1 MGWRDSLGGSHI
13 PVLVKMME
21 QINGP
26 VLELGAG
33 HSSTLLL
40 HWLCAEKGLPLLTLE
55 DNREW
60 YDEFASFKSYLHKIE
75 FVEDWNKLN
84 HLKVYDTKWAMALID
99 NNPVNKRARMAKRLR
114 RHCDYLLLHDA
125 EPENDNKNLYS
136 EIYHYFKYIYI
147 YDKVYPFT
155 AIVSMKKKIKL

>member
-13 PVLVKMME
+13 PVLVKMIE
-21 QINGP
+21 KVSGP

-33 HSSTLLL
+33 HSSTPLL

-55 DNREW
+55 DDKKW
-60 YDEFASFKSYLHKIE
+60 FDEFASFNSFLHRVA
-75 FVEDWNKLN
+75 FVENWNKLN
-84 HLKVYDTKWAMALID
+84 HFKVYDTEWSIALID
-99 NNPVNKRARMAKRLR
+99 NNPVTKRARMAKRLR

-125 EPENDNKNLYS
+125 EPENDKKNKYS
-136 EIYHYFKYIYI
+136 QIYHLFKHIYI